1 MKNKVSVTKGYAS
14 EFKAEL
20 SKSGRIFG
28 GTYIKKNGEI
38 TKFNGRM
45 GVAKFTKGGKSTLKD
60 SNWLIWDT
68 NRKRY
73 MAIIPDQLVSVT
85 AFGNEYMCPRGP
97 ERP

>member
-1 MKNKVSVTKGYAS
+1 MKNKVSVTKGYAA

-20 SKSGRIFG
+20 SKTGSIFG

-38 TKFNGRM
+38 TSFNGRM

-60 SNWLIWDT
+60 SNWLIWDN

-73 MAIIPDQLVSVT
+73 MSIIPDQLVSVS
-85 AFGNEYMCPRGP
+85 AFGKEYEFVNE
-97 ERP
+97 

>member
-1 MKNKVSVTKGYAS
+1 MKKKVSITTGYAS
-14 EFKAEL
+14 DLKSEL
-20 SKSGRIFG
+20 ANSNRIFG
-28 GTYIKKNGEI
+28 GTYIKKNGEV

-45 GVAKFTKGGKSTLKD
+45 GVSKFTKGGKSTLKD

-85 AFGNEYMCPRGP
+85 AFGNEY
-97 ERP
+97 EFIKE